1 MSGTIKST
9 PGVPNLERALLITLS
24 WGLAVFVATYVLIP
38 IGIAF
43 FLSFNGSDSA
53 SFPLTSY
60 SLRWYADFFGSFRWR
75 SGLINSLEI
84 AFGTMVISIA
94 FGVPAAW
101 AFVRLN
107 FRFKNTLYAILLT
120 PLFMPGVVLGLGM
133 AGMFGTVSFGSATLY
148 GSKWLI
154 ILAHSLWAMPIVIM
168 LMESNFRNVD
178 FSIIE
183 ASSDLG
189 GKPVR
194 TFFEIVLPT
203 VSSGVV
209 FACVFA
215 FLLSLNEFYMSLL
228 LSDRSSLT
236 LPVLMW
242 LSLRSA
248 GSPVLSVA
256 AVVLEVTVFTAMS
269 VAFIWYRFT
278 TKFAGKSAN

>member
-1 MSGTIKST
+1 M
-9 PGVPNLERALLITLS
+9 A
-24 WGLAVFVATYVLIP
+24 AFVLIP
-38 IGIAF
+38 VGVAF
-43 FLSFNGSDSA
+43 VLSFNGSRST

-60 SLRWYADFFGSFRWR
+60 SLKWYAEFFGSFRWT

-84 AFGTMVISIA
+84 AFGTMVLSTT
-94 FGVPAAW
+94 FGVLAAW
-101 AFVRLN
+101 AFVR
-107 FRFKNTLYAILLT
+107 FSFPFKNALYAILLI

-133 AGMFGTVSFGSATLY
+133 AGMFGTMSFAGVTLY

-183 ASSDLG
+183 ASGDLG
-189 GKPVR
+189 GRPIR
-194 TFFEIVLPT
+194 TFFEIVLPM

-209 FACVFA
+209 FACAFA

-228 LSDRSSLT
+228 LSDRSSQT

-248 GSPVLSVA
+248 SSPILSVA
-256 AVVLEVTVFTAMS
+256 AVVLEVAVFAAMA
-269 VAFIWYRFT
+269 VVLLWYRFRQ
-278 TKFAGKSAN
+278 KAI